1 MNLLSI
7 ETDAEYR
14 RIIHNFELHKE
25 NLITR
30 NQKINLTKTYETIPS
45 LSVKN
50 EYLWT
55 SGMISNCKDKFSWCS
70 INKKV
75 RFHSS
80 FYQNGDGTKCLAV
93 DLDTVAMTHLNCNKE
108 MYFACEV
115 FFFLNLVERILM

>member
-1 MNLLSI
+1 MKLLL
-7 ETDAEYR
+7 
-14 RIIHNFELHKE
+14 F
-25 NLITR
+25 
-30 NQKINLTKTYETIPS
+30 

-55 SGMISNCKDKFSWCS
+55 SGMISNCKNEFSWCS

-93 DLDTVAMTHLNCNKE
+93 ELNNLEMTHFNCSKE

-115 FFFLNLVERILM
+115 IYFLNLVERILM